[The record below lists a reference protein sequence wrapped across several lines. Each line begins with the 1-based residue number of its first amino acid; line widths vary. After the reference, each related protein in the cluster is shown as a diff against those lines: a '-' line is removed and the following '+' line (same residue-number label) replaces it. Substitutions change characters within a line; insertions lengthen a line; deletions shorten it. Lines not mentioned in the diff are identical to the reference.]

1 MTAARSC
8 LARIVPQDPTSPEG
22 LEALRARAWAE
33 QGVVVLNVDEIGDD
47 WLRQAVRNEATRRWG
62 RRMKKGSN
70 R

>member
-1 MTAARSC
+1 MSAVRSC
-8 LARIVPQDPTSPEG
+8 LERIVPRDPTSAEG

-47 WLRQAVRNEATRRWG
+47 WLRQAVINEASRRWG
-62 RRMKKGSN
+62 RRMRGGK